1 MKALIIPVQQEPVVL
16 DFPDEGGAGC
26 SMPHTRDATYIRLA
40 VVTFCTSGGGNDSD
54 GGDEMRDSEQR
65 QPDEDDA
72 SMQEVSSS

>member
-26 SMPHTRDATYIRLA
+26 SMPRMRCNMRLA
-40 VVTFCTSGGGNDSD
+40 FVTFCTSGGGNDSD

-72 SMQEVSSS
+72 SMQEVSC